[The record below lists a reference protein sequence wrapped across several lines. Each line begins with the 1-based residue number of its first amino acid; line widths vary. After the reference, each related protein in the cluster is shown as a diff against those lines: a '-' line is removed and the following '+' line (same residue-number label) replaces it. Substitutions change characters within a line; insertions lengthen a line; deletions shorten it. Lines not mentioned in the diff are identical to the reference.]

1 MAYRNF
7 YNRLPG
13 VQATFNDGN
22 LSRVAPEIRSGAKLL
37 IASSAEQ
44 GFTNRLYS
52 VDSLD
57 SVITEFGENSSIAK
71 SLQLARANG
80 AQNVDLVKVNGK
92 QAHFLIKKAIDGADF
107 QKETVIKISPKRTG
121 KMFIGTT
128 AGSSSASTTE
138 VLSGYA
144 LALIPFKKG
153 NIFKQRALIYQINNV
168 NQPRTLIYDSEM
180 ILARNLA
187 SFDIEL
193 NNLPGNDKILVTP
206 EFFNTGAV
214 EDFQISLEDAVAAFD
229 NSQIKVGNLKVL
241 SAIQDSDIAVFQVD
255 KTQDSAIDAAYSI
268 VTFQPENIDEVNHLE
283 RFAGLE
289 VKYHDLD
296 YLDADFIYCDG
307 CYADILPVELGSLTD
322 SEKLEYGAHKLGY
335 MWKYIY
341 EGKPYVFFF
350 GRKTPFDAAN
360 IVDSY
365 TVNGLSFQFSA
376 DQKKI
381 GDLLN
386 LVDITFHV
394 DPANGDDLS
403 PGIEIFTTDTGRVEC
418 HITRETVY
426 KAKLQ
431 PKMKDMLRPLIEE
444 IEQNDE
450 KLNFNDFCEEQF

>member
-1 MAYRNF
+1 MTRRRYYKGRGDYTTKDIVGPSAGAGTPAFEVPQFAPAADEIVISHKEYVQDVFGPPNQAF
-7 YNRLPG
+7 QNVSLDINPG

-268 VTFQPENIDEVNHLE
+268 VTFQPENIDEVI
-283 RFAGLE
+283 A
-289 VKYHDLD
+289 
-296 YLDADFIYCDG
+296 
-307 CYADILPVELGSLTD
+307 
-322 SEKLEYGAHKLGY
+322 
-335 MWKYIY
+335 M
-341 EGKPYVFFF
+341 
-350 GRKTPFDAAN
+350 AN
-360 IVDSY
+360 STSY
-365 TVNGLSFQFSA
+365 GLSA
-376 DQKKI
+376 TI
-381 GDLLN
+381 WTEN
-386 LVDITFHV
+386 LTQAHTL
-394 DPANGDDLS
+394 A
-403 PGIEIFTTDTGRVEC
+403 
-418 HITRETVY
+418 
-426 KAKLQ
+426 AKLHCGIVWINCWLLRDLRK
-431 PKMKDMLRPLIEE
+431 KMKDFQKWLV
-444 IEQNDE
+444 Q
-450 KLNFNDFCEEQF
+450 